1 MKIFSVKRTLTRS
14 LLFIL
19 LSVSLGMGASCTR
32 KDPDAGLA
40 VFRALI
46 RDDIKSLD
54 PALAYDEVSLMVL
67 PNVMEALYQYDI
79 TSKDYRVIPLLAADL
94 PTFSKDRLTLRIPL
108 LQGVRFQDDPAFLD
122 GKGRE
127 LTADDFIFAIKR
139 LAHPGVQ
146 STGAWIFQGKIL
158 GFDAFEKK
166 LRDTPKE
173 KLDEVFQSTSI
184 EGLKALDAHTLQL
197 KLVKP
202 FPQVLHILTTTFVA
216 PMAHEVVKKYG
227 DDLGQVNLNPVGTG
241 PFRFTKYDRGHEA
254 VVTRSASF
262 RGEPMPR
269 GTGLDSNKPMPFLD
283 KIVFEIVKEDQ
294 PAWLKFMNGEIDFSK
309 VPKDSFAQAFT
320 PTLELT
326 PDMKK
331 RGVHIDQ
338 ITGALFYFVNFN
350 VKDPVLSNKALRQAM
365 ASAIDRSKWIELF
378 TNNRGKKMT
387 TLVPFG
393 LQDRVENSKLKY
405 DFDLVRAKE
414 LMKKAGFPEGK
425 GLPVIT
431 FDMRGADTV
440 SRQMGDFFVDQFSKI
455 GVRLNVAYNTF
466 PAFLEKQNK
475 GNLQLSYG
483 GWIMD
488 YPDVENAYLQLYAS
502 RQNPIINNSFFDNA
516 RYNSV
521 FEKMALMDPGA
532 KRAKLVKELD
542 DIVQEEVPW
551 AFGFYRDDY
560 VLVQPWVKNFKASFF
575 TRDGY
580 KYYGIDTDLRKKW
593 KR

>member
-1 MKIFSVKRTLTRS
+1 MRADFMKSGTIYFMVL
-14 LLFIL
+14 
-19 LSVSLGMGASCTR
+19 VSLFMGTSCTR

-40 VFRALI
+40 VFHSLI

-54 PALAYDEVSLMVL
+54 PALAYDEVSLMIL
-67 PNVMEALYQYDI
+67 PNIMESLYQYDI
-79 TSKDYRVIPLLAADL
+79 TSTNYRIIPLLAADL
-94 PTFSKDRLTLRIPL
+94 PTFSKDRLTLKIPL
-108 LQGVRFQDDPAFLD
+108 LQGVRFHDDPAFLE

-127 LTADDFIFAIKR
+127 LTAADFVYAIKR

-146 STGAWIFQGKIL
+146 STGAWIFQGKL
-158 GFDAFEKK
+158 VGFDAFEKK
-166 LRDTPKE
+166 LRETPKE
-173 KLDEVFQSTSI
+173 KLGEVFQTTSV
-184 EGLKALDAHTLQL
+184 EGVKALDSHTLEL
-197 KLVKP
+197 KLLKP

-216 PMAHEVVKKYG
+216 PVAHEVVEKYA
-227 DDLGQVNLNPVGTG
+227 DELGQVNLNPVGTG
-241 PFRFTKYDRGHEA
+241 PFRFAKYDRGHEA
-254 VVTRSASF
+254 VVIRSPSF

-283 KIVFEIVKEDQ
+283 KIVFQIVKEDQ

-309 VPKDSFAQAFT
+309 VPKDNFAQAFT

-326 PDMKK
+326 PEMKK
-331 RGVHIDQ
+331 RGTHIDQ

-350 VKDPVLSNKALRQAM
+350 VKDPVLSNKPLRQAIS
-365 ASAIDRSKWIELF
+365 SAIDRARWIELF

-405 DFDLVRAKE
+405 DFDLVRAKA
-414 LMKKAGFPEGK
+414 LMKKAGFPEGR

-440 SRQMGDFFVDQFSKI
+440 SRQMGDFFVEQFSHI

-516 RYNSV
+516 RYNVV
-521 FEKMALMDPGA
+521 FEKLALMDPGPV
-532 KRAKLVKELD
+532 RAKLVRELD
-542 DIVQEEVPW
+542 EIAQEEVPW

-580 KYYGIDTDLRKKW
+580 KYYGIDTDLKKKW